1 MRRSAVGL
9 TAGGLLALVMG
20 CATGDM
26 GEASKGLPAADT
38 EEDSDA
44 APDGPGAEGAGDP
57 GDDDDA
63 ETTGDDDD
71 DAPGDDD
78 DDDDAP
84 DVDAG
89 IITYRVAS
97 STEESKIEIET
108 LFNPQIVPR

>member
-1 MRRSAVGL
+1 MHFFSFDVPCSSVAKSSASS
-9 TAGGLLALVMG
+9 
-20 CATGDM
+20 
-26 GEASKGLPAADT
+26 ASASESSLD
-38 EEDSDA
+38 
-44 APDGPGAEGAGDP
+44 
-57 GDDDDA
+57 
-63 ETTGDDDD
+63 
-71 DAPGDDD
+71 DDD